1 MGLNVNSCCF
11 QLWPENRFYIWP
23 THRIMNIRPEN
34 QAYLWPLPAAVPCTG
49 SQNLSARIYVIYAFC
64 DTMTGTKGIIIDP
77 WCPTFV
83 DRCTPGALLRALRF
97 AQLRRCCD
105 KITKD
110 NLRILRES
118 TACGKYEGRMLRLAA
133 AGSSADG
140 CPPGGRCLEKD
151 LRLFCQ
157 PEFPV
162 YPKGSP
168 VKGEA

>member
-1 MGLNVNSCCF
+1 MR
-11 QLWPENRFYIWP
+11 PIENGKFSKLFLSTNRKRLITQYEKSSFG
-23 THRIMNIRPEN
+23 
-34 QAYLWPLPAAVPCTG
+34 AAFLCVCVAPVPSTG
-49 SQNLSARIYVIYAFC
+49 SPNLGARRYGIYAFC

-83 DRCTPGALLRALRF
+83 DRYTPEALLRALRF
-97 AQLRRCCD
+97 VLLRCCD

-162 YPKGSP
+162 DPKGSP